1 MSRVAVKKEILRWAL
16 DRSGRTFEDLRE
28 RFPKI
33 QDWATGEKQPTLRQ
47 LESLAKATLTPLG
60 YFFLER
66 PPEERLPI
74 PHYRTIRED
83 TPTRPSPDLIET
95 VQMMQRRQSWMRDFL
110 MDQGADASTIVR
122 AANTHERAVAV
133 ADKMRRALRLNN
145 DWASNYRTWTGALSA
160 LRDTIEAS
168 GVLVVVNGIVGNNTH
183 RKLDVE
189 EFRGFVLVD
198 EFAPLIFVNGA
209 DGKAAQM
216 FTLAHELAHVL
227 FGRSAAF
234 DLRRLQP
241 ADDAIEKACNEAAAE
256 FLVPASTLR
265 EVWATLDQARAPSQ
279 EVARRFKVS
288 EIVAARRLLDLGLI
302 DRARFFA
309 FYQENTDRIRESSQ
323 KSGGGDFYATQN
335 LRLGSRFSR
344 AVIQATREGKLL
356 FSDAY
361 RLTGLHG
368 STFEQYAERLR
379 LGVSR

>member
-1 MSRVAVKKEILRWAL
+1 MSRVAVKEEILRWAV
-16 DRSGRTFEDLRE
+16 DRSGRTFEDLRG

-33 QDWATGEKQPTLRQ
+33 DDWATGENQPTLRQ

-110 MDQGADASTIVR
+110 MDQGADELTIVR
-122 AANTHERAVAV
+122 AVNTRARATAV
-133 ADKMRRALRLNN
+133 ADRMRRALGLDNN
-145 DWASNYRTWTGALSA
+145 WASNYRTWTDALSV
-160 LRDTIEAS
+160 LREAIEA
-168 GVLVVVNGIVGNNTH
+168 GGILVVVNGIVGNNTH

-198 EFAPLIFVNGA
+198 DFAPLIFVNGA

-216 FTLAHELAHVL
+216 FTLAHELAHVF

-241 ADDAIEKACNEAAAE
+241 ADDAIERACNEAAAE
-256 FLVPASTLR
+256 FLVPADSLLAI
-265 EVWATLDQARAPSQ
+265 WATLDQSHAPFQ
-279 EVARRFKVS
+279 DVARHFKVS
-288 EIVAARRLLDLGLI
+288 QIVAARRLLDLDLI

-309 FYQENTDRIRESSQ
+309 FYQEYTDQIRESSQ

-335 LRLGSRFSR
+335 LRLGRRFSR

-368 STFEQYAERLR
+368 STFEQYAERLG